1 MAMPDHGRAAIPS
14 NAPRAARWALRGKVV
29 WGRVGDPLEDSPMKA
44 IKAAAKIIGYGAA
57 GITAFVTV
65 VMIYAFMLWLN
76 GGWIV

>member
-1 MAMPDHGRAAIPS
+1 
-14 NAPRAARWALRGKVV
+14 
-29 WGRVGDPLEDSPMKA
+29 MKA